1 MPRAVV
7 RVVLVSSGGG
17 GPQIMDATQV
27 LVYTPLSLCLYS
39 NQIILTHEAKINC
52 PPIHTDFRISWGR

>member
-27 LVYTPLSLCLYS
+27 LVYTVKISLLSLSPSLS
-39 NQIILTHEAKINC
+39 VRILIRS
-52 PPIHTDFRISWGR
+52 F

>member
-7 RVVLVSSGGG
+7 RVVLVSSGRG

-27 LVYTPLSLCLYS
+27 LDYTVKISLLSLSPSLS
-39 NQIILTHEAKINC
+39 V
-52 PPIHTDFRISWGR
+52 F